1 MISNKLKFSIPIAKI
16 YKETLSKI
24 DENDE
29 TATERYI
36 IKKKGNNLDT
46 VNNVKVE
53 ENENNFQNINL
64 NKAREDYEKK
74 TQEKMKEIKGD
85 YTESEKRDLA
95 LINLKTTT
103 HYIDIDL
110 FNFDKIDIELIKKQG
125 ETERIKK
132 MNEINS
138 ENNIDEKLSVLNEMN
153 IKKCYIDKEEI
164 KQSQEKKL
172 KNKLSILNENSK
184 NLDVHSCIN
193 ITENSTFQDSSTEK
207 SQPPGTDTK
216 EPKVK
221 TFNEARIRYHLKY
234 KLFDN
239 LLTYAEQYS
248 TLPERYEI
256 DNTHYVFIYEDD
268 LKTFPITSNERIYK
282 NKEIIKTNIL
292 NEPFGL
298 YFCRKKIKFEG
309 EIEIREC
316 APNNFICKECMEKNK
331 KRFNLPD
338 DCLININGRVS
349 KDIKGKYYC
358 FGTFKIG
365 YKIINCLN
373 SFTCKACEILNLYKN
388 YYFEKSLKNE

>member
-74 TQEKMKEIKGD
+74 IQEKMKEIKGD

-388 YYFEKSLKNE
+388 YYFEKSPKNE

>member
-74 TQEKMKEIKGD
+74 IQEKMKEIKGD

-358 FGTFKIG
+358 FGTFKMG

-388 YYFEKSLKNE
+388 YYFEKSPKNE

>member
-74 TQEKMKEIKGD
+74 IQEKMKEIKGD

-103 HYIDIDL
+103 HYIEIDL

-388 YYFEKSLKNE
+388 YYFEKSPKNE

>member
-36 IKKKGNNLDT
+36 IKKKGNNLDI

-64 NKAREDYEKK
+64 NKARENYEKK
-74 TQEKMKEIKGD
+74 IQEKMKEIKGD
-85 YTESEKRDLA
+85 YTESEKRALA
-95 LINLKTTT
+95 LISLKTTT
-103 HYIDIDL
+103 HYLDIDL

-138 ENNIDEKLSVLNEMN
+138 ENNIDEKLSVLNEIN

-216 EPKVK
+216 KEKVK
-221 TFNEARIRYHLKY
+221 KFNEGRNSYHLKY

-239 LLTYAEQYS
+239 LLTYETQDF
-248 TLPERYEI
+248 TFPERYEI

-282 NKEIIKTNIL
+282 NKEIIKANII

-298 YFCRKKIKFEG
+298 YFCKKKIKLEG

-365 YKIINCLN
+365 YKFINCLN
-373 SFTCKACEILNLYKN
+373 SFTCKACEILNLCKN
-388 YYFEKSLKNE
+388 YYFEKSPKNE

>member
-74 TQEKMKEIKGD
+74 IQEKMKEIKGD

-256 DNTHYVFIYEDD
+256 DNIHYVFIYEDD

-388 YYFEKSLKNE
+388 YYFEKSPKNE

>member
-388 YYFEKSLKNE
+388 YYFEKSPKNE

>member
-74 TQEKMKEIKGD
+74 IQEKMKEIKGD

-95 LINLKTTT
+95 LINLKTNT

>member
-1 MISNKLKFSIPIAKI
+1 MISHKLKFNIPISKI

-24 DENDE
+24 YEDDE
-29 TATERYI
+29 TATEKYN
-36 IKKKGNNLDT
+36 IKKKDNNLDT
-46 VNNVKVE
+46 VNIVKVE
-53 ENENNFQNINL
+53 KNENNFRNINL

-74 TQEKMKEIKGD
+74 IQEKMKEIKGD

-103 HYIDIDL
+103 HYLEIDL
-110 FNFDKIDIELIKKQG
+110 SNFDTINIELIKKQC
-125 ETERIKK
+125 EIERIKR

-138 ENNIDEKLSVLNEMN
+138 ENNIDETLSVLNEMST
-153 IKKCYIDKEEI
+153 KKCYIDKEEI
-164 KQSQEKKL
+164 KQSHEKKL
-172 KNKLSILNENSK
+172 KNKLSILKENSK
-184 NLDVHSCIN
+184 NLDVLSCIN
-193 ITENSTFQDSSTEK
+193 ITENSTFQDSNSEK

-216 EPKVK
+216 KEKVK
-221 TFNEARIRYHLKY
+221 KFNEGRNEYHLKY

-239 LLTYAEQYS
+239 LLTYVEQCS
-248 TLPERYEI
+248 TLPEKYEI
-256 DNTHYVFIYEDD
+256 DNTHYVFAYEDD
-268 LKTFPITSNERIYK
+268 LKTFPITSSEKIYK
-282 NKEIIKTNIL
+282 NKEIIKANIL

-298 YFCRKKIKFEG
+298 YFCGKKIKLEG

-331 KRFNLPD
+331 KRFNLPN

-365 YKIINCLN
+365 IKIINCLN

-388 YYFEKSLKNE
+388 YYFEKSQK

>member
-239 LLTYAEQYS
+239 LLTYVEQYS

-388 YYFEKSLKNE
+388 YYFEKSPKNE

>member
-64 NKAREDYEKK
+64 NKARENYEKK

-138 ENNIDEKLSVLNEMN
+138 ENNIDEKLSVLNEIN

-216 EPKVK
+216 KEKVK
-221 TFNEARIRYHLKY
+221 KFNEGRNSYHLKY

-239 LLTYAEQYS
+239 LLTYETQDF
-248 TLPERYEI
+248 TFPERYEI

-282 NKEIIKTNIL
+282 NKEIIKANII

-298 YFCRKKIKFEG
+298 YFCKKKIKLEG

-388 YYFEKSLKNE
+388 YYFEKSPKNE

>member
-74 TQEKMKEIKGD
+74 IQEKMKEIKGD

-331 KRFNLPD
+331 
-338 DCLININGRVS
+338 
-349 KDIKGKYYC
+349 
-358 FGTFKIG
+358 
-365 YKIINCLN
+365 
-373 SFTCKACEILNLYKN
+373 
-388 YYFEKSLKNE
+388 